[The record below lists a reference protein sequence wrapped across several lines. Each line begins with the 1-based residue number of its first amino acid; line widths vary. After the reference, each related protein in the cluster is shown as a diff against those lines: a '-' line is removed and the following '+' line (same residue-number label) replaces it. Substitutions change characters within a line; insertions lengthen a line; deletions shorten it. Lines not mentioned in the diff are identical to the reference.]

1 MRNDS
6 AAAIAMNRSGTIL
19 TTEPNNKV
27 FHSHKDTDT
36 LVDNEAIV
44 VYDERTAL

>member
-1 MRNDS
+1 MRSDS
-6 AAAIAMNRSGTIL
+6 AAAIAANRSGVSTSI
-19 TTEPNNKV
+19 NKLIQLKN
-27 FHSHKDTDT
+27 SRDTDS

>member
-6 AAAIAMNRSGTIL
+6 AAAIAMTRSGNTRPTHL
-19 TTEPNNKV
+19 V
-27 FHSHKDTDT
+27 HKDTDT
-36 LVDNEAIV
+36 LVDNEAVV